1 MMTFL
6 LVLAAFILAGSLCYV
21 VGWQLGRR
29 HGQDEQWVDDM
40 MAFWQRDAARRDKYG
55 RFKVEGGEN

>member
-6 LVLAAFILAGSLCYV
+6 IVFAAFILAGSIGYV

-29 HGQDEQWVDDM
+29 HGQKEQWEEDCLALMRWPDNTG
-40 MAFWQRDAARRDKYG
+40 K
-55 RFKVEGGEN
+55 N